1 MGYNPTNFDTNIWI
15 KKREGGYEYVSTH
28 TNDILSLA
36 LDPYMLFEKL
46 KYAYIIKKYVAP
58 EVYIGCDYMQ
68 VKVVDTNILVM
79 CYSTYTLEAFPKLQA
94 LLGFSSLRKE
104 NITIHP
110 GDHPEL
116 NYSPLLGEAQN

>member
-58 EVYIGCDYMQ
+58 
-68 VKVVDTNILVM
+68 
-79 CYSTYTLEAFPKLQA
+79 
-94 LLGFSSLRKE
+94 
-104 NITIHP
+104 
-110 GDHPEL
+110 
-116 NYSPLLGEAQN
+116 